1 MLNQAELSGFSLT
14 LSDPAGRNTSLKK
27 EKDSKHRQETPET
40 LAIRSLFSFF
50 LPPERNLNPKAACL
64 KRREEEK
71 VTVTSDGTP
80 LSLAAAHHA
89 AAAMGD
95 GSNPMGQM

>member
-1 MLNQAELSGFSLT
+1 MWTEDS
-14 LSDPAGRNTSLKK
+14 RNTNS
-27 EKDSKHRQETPET
+27 
-40 LAIRSLFSFF
+40 FSPSVF

-71 VTVTSDGTP
+71 VTATSDGAP

-89 AAAMGD
+89 AAAIMGD

>member
-1 MLNQAELSGFSLT
+1 MFGDAELQSDDCFLSCKLTPPAPPTLLT
-14 LSDPAGRNTSLKK
+14 LS
-27 EKDSKHRQETPET
+27 
-40 LAIRSLFSFF
+40 
-50 LPPERNLNPKAACL
+50 PERNLNPKAACL

-71 VTVTSDGTP
+71 GTVTSDGAP

-95 GSNPMGQM
+95 GSNPLGQM

>member
-1 MLNQAELSGFSLT
+1 MNNYLQCSRSSRRG
-14 LSDPAGRNTSLKK
+14 
-27 EKDSKHRQETPET
+27 RQEHLLIVFY
-40 LAIRSLFSFF
+40 LAEVSLWKCVRPAVKIKDRPLLS
-50 LPPERNLNPKAACL
+50 LSLRPERNLNPKAACL

-95 GSNPMGQM
+95 GPNPLGQM

>member
-1 MLNQAELSGFSLT
+1 MDKLHRHKHETENKNK
-14 LSDPAGRNTSLKK
+14 GRQKRETKK
-27 EKDSKHRQETPET
+27 TVGQY
-40 LAIRSLFSFF
+40 IQFF
-50 LPPERNLNPKAACL
+50 LYLCKERNLNPKAACL

-71 VTVTSDGTP
+71 VTVTSDGAP

-95 GSNPMGQM
+95 GPNPLGQM

>member
-1 MLNQAELSGFSLT
+1 MVNGRKIRFCAFILKNKTRKSLNLPSSL
-14 LSDPAGRNTSLKK
+14 
-27 EKDSKHRQETPET
+27 H
-40 LAIRSLFSFF
+40 
-50 LPPERNLNPKAACL
+50 PERNLNPKAACL

-89 AAAMGD
+89 AAAAMGD
-95 GSNPMGQM
+95 GPNPMGQM

>member
-1 MLNQAELSGFSLT
+1 MTLPLPSHSLC
-14 LSDPAGRNTSLKK
+14 
-27 EKDSKHRQETPET
+27 
-40 LAIRSLFSFF
+40 
-50 LPPERNLNPKAACL
+50 PERNLNPKAACL

-71 VTVTSDGTP
+71 VTVTSDGAP

-95 GSNPMGQM
+95 GSNPLGQM

>member
-1 MLNQAELSGFSLT
+1 MIQSGHT
-14 LSDPAGRNTSLKK
+14 VY
-27 EKDSKHRQETPET
+27 RQKTAQVITVSPV
-40 LAIRSLFSFF
+40 F
-50 LPPERNLNPKAACL
+50 LPCPERNLNPKAACL

-71 VTVTSDGTP
+71 VTVTSDGAP

-95 GSNPMGQM
+95 GSNPLGQM